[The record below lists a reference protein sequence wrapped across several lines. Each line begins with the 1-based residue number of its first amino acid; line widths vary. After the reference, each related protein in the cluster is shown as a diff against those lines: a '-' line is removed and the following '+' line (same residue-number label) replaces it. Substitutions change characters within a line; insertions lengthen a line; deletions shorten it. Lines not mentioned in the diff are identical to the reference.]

1 MRELHLKISFQ
12 VWRRLE
18 KLIWQKIS
26 SMQPNESSQKLCLLF
41 AARPTHY
48 SGVDLHHKC
57 EKKKKRKWK
66 RNGKRNGKEMEKN
79 RNYYLG
85 QKSSSTRSE
94 GSFNHN
100 SLKSQ
105 LNQSFSKS
113 NMITKKLSFNVDQ
126 AAPVSSICFKITGAN
141 LK

>member
-1 MRELHLKISFQ
+1 M
-12 VWRRLE
+12 E
-18 KLIWQKIS
+18 K
-26 SMQPNESSQKLCLLF
+26 
-41 AARPTHY
+41 
-48 SGVDLHHKC
+48 
-57 EKKKKRKWK
+57 
-66 RNGKRNGKEMEKN
+66 NGKRNGKEMEKN

-105 LNQSFSKS
+105 LNQSFNKS
-113 NMITKKLSFNVDQ
+113 NLITKKLSFNVDQ

>member
-1 MRELHLKISFQ
+1 MGASETESPKL

-26 SMQPNESSQKLCLLF
+26 SMLPNESSQKLCLLF

-48 SGVDLHHKC
+48 SGVDLYHK
-57 EKKKKRKWK
+57 
-66 RNGKRNGKEMEKN
+66 MEKN

-105 LNQSFSKS
+105 LNQSFNKS
-113 NMITKKLSFNVDQ
+113 NLITKQLTLNVDQ
-126 AAPVSSICFKITGAN
+126 A
-141 LK
+141 